1 MAIPLHTVKNNLFK
15 ARKNCTQ
22 CQMFLKEYQSLYRK
36 FESLETPELEND
48 ITLNVMF
55 DLPEVDFKKQAA
67 AKKSIYT
74 LSMLLF
80 VALAFL
86 LGLIIATKFGTNKP
100 WFKKK
105 EL

>member
-15 ARKNCTQ
+15 ARKNYTQ

-36 FESLETPELEND
+36 FESLETPEPADNF
-48 ITLNVMF
+48 TLNVMS

-80 VALAFL
+80 VALVVFT
-86 LGLIIATKFGTNKP
+86 GIDNCYKVRNK
-100 WFKKK
+100 
-105 EL
+105 

>member
-36 FESLETPELEND
+36 FESLETPEPADNF
-48 ITLNVMF
+48 TLNVMS